1 MDKIRSLCVVK
12 KVLECLN
19 GRKKLNLIRYSAK
32 WQNKL
37 NIGIKKYIEL
47 YIEEDFMETTKKY
60 EKKRK
65 KEKEEAQEKI
75 LKLFKKSIKYFLIK
89 FNSINDIYLL
99 FLIID

>member
-1 MDKIRSLCVVK
+1 
-12 KVLECLN
+12 
-19 GRKKLNLIRYSAK
+19 
-32 WQNKL
+32 
-37 NIGIKKYIEL
+37 
-47 YIEEDFMETTKKY
+47 METTKKY
-60 EKKRK
+60 EEKRK

>member
-65 KEKEEAQEKI
+65 EEAQEKM